1 MADLSKAMPEDT
13 NYITISCVM
22 NKITVRKKTLEELGD
37 PKYFSFMMRDD
48 GRAAM
53 IKATT
58 QGDDEAIAVS
68 GTIESK
74 GVMLFG
80 GKVLVGM
87 IREKMGWDKKFAYR
101 IPAQKKENNM
111 FLFEFENAVPST
123 TTKNWGALLEIDEE
137 EEETTYFWKDTGEE
151 LFKDGDVGQETVRE
165 GQEDQSEQLK
175 EPEDGKAVKVN
186 EVIASGAETDMDAG
200 CMAYGGLEMDTGY
213 FAENM
218 DAMQWAFMQMQAWG
232 WKKERMEY
240 WSEEMSA
247 NTKEAGAQFIAWRN
261 GNMNQ
266 ENFLARHRELEQ
278 MDFAF
283 ELGRRVGIIR
293 RIRANL
299 KAFNPTMMAIIYD
312 ERADVCEE
320 ILSILKRHPQMS
332 DFDIAVRVEWER

>member
-37 PKYFSFMMRDD
+37 PKYISFMMRDD

-68 GTIESK
+68 STIESK
-74 GVMLFG
+74 GMMLFG

-101 IPAQKKENNM
+101 IPARKKEDNM

-123 TTKNWGALLEIDEE
+123 TTKNWEALLEIDREE
-137 EEETTYFWKDTGEE
+137 EDTTYFWKDTGEE
-151 LFKDGDVGQETVRE
+151 LFKAGDADKGADQEEQKELQRE
-165 GQEDQSEQLK
+165 DKVSE
-175 EPEDGKAVKVN
+175 ENSET
-186 EVIASGAETDMDAG
+186 ASADETDMDAG
-200 CMAYGGLEMDTGY
+200 SMSDCGLEMDTGY
-213 FAENM
+213 FAGNI
-218 DAMQWAFMQMQAWG
+218 DTMQWAFMQMQEWG

-247 NTKEAGAQFIAWRN
+247 NTKEAAAQFIAWRN
-261 GNMNQ
+261 GNMSQ

-283 ELGRRVGIIR
+283 EMGRRVSIIR

-299 KAFNPTMMAIIYD
+299 KAFSPTMMAIIYD
-312 ERADVCEE
+312 ERADTCEE
-320 ILSILKRHPQMS
+320 ILGILKRYPQMS
-332 DFDIAVRVEWER
+332 DFDIAVRVGWEG